1 MRLWPV
7 LCLAVAPPPA
17 AADIVNNG
25 SFEVG
30 AGTDADGWNELEI
43 AGGGASAAT
52 DREFGGSINIPAY
65 DGDYL
70 MFMSVNG
77 ASDFGP
83 VSEIQQQTSVGSIIG
98 GNTYE
103 FSFAS
108 IGNAGPGTV
117 AFYEVSWFDGD
128 GSNGGGPQGSATGLQ
143 TFTLGGD
150 WAITT
155 VSDLVAPASADS
167 MFIQIRLVT
176 GAFDGAT
183 GWAGIDAVTVTP
195 TPAPGALALLGLA
208 GMAGRRRR
216 G

>member
-7 LCLAVAPPPA
+7 LCLAVAASPA

-30 AGTDADGWNELEI
+30 AGTDADGWNQLEI
-43 AGGGASAAT
+43 AGGGASALT
-52 DREFGGSINIPAY
+52 DRELGGSINIPAY

-77 ASDFGP
+77 SPEFGP
-83 VSEIQQQTSVGSIIG
+83 VSELRQTTAAGSIVAG
-98 GNTYE
+98 QTYDV
-103 FSFAS
+103 SFAS
-108 IGNAGPGTV
+108 IGNAGPGTISG
-117 AFYEVSWFDGD
+117 FDILWFDSDAGVPFMTAGVASTFSL
-128 GSNGGGPQGSATGLQ
+128 GS
-143 TFTLGGD
+143 D
-150 WAITT
+150 WALNTATTT
-155 VSDLVAPASADS
+155 VAPVNADA
-167 MFIQIRLVT
+167 MLIQIRLVT

>member
-7 LCLAVAPPPA
+7 LCLAVAASPA

-25 SFEVG
+25 GFEL
-30 AGTDADGWNELEI
+30 GTGEDADGWNQLEI
-43 AGGGASAAT
+43 VGGGAFADTVRSP
-52 DREFGGSINIPAY
+52 GGFVASPY
-65 DGDYL
+65 EGDF
-70 MFMSVNG
+70 FMYMDVVG

-143 TFTLGGD
+143 TFSLGSEWGL
-150 WAITT
+150 TT
-155 VSDLVAPASADS
+155 VSDLVAPAGADS

-195 TPAPGALALLGLA
+195 APGALALLGLA
-208 GMAGRRRR
+208 GIASRRRR
-216 G
+216 D